1 RLHRA
6 EGRGRGG
13 GSRRRGCAGGCR
25 RARAHS
31 QDEGRGRGRGEV
43 IAFVF
48 RFLFRR
54 REPEGPMKV
63 IVGLGN
69 PGKEYERT
77 RHNVGWWVVDHLAD
91 VWRFDGWRKDGEAR
105 VANGTVGGVKV
116 RLVKPQTYMNLS
128 GAVLRP
134 YLRRPLLSAATHLM
148 IVVDEVAL
156 PLGRYRFRAKGSAG
170 GHNGLKSIEA
180 IVKTQEDSR
189 LRIGIA
195 PEAPWRRGEL
205 RDYVLDDF
213 GKREEAVVRDL
224 MPPLTD
230 ALELW
235 LKEGI

>member
-1 RLHRA
+1 
-6 EGRGRGG
+6 
-13 GSRRRGCAGGCR
+13 
-25 RARAHS
+25 
-31 QDEGRGRGRGEV
+31 
-43 IAFVF
+43 
-48 RFLFRR
+48 
-54 REPEGPMKV
+54 MKV

-91 VWRFDGWRKDGEAR
+91 VWHFDGWRKDGDAR
-105 VANGTVGGVKV
+105 VANGLVGTAKV

-128 GAVLRP
+128 GSALRP
-134 YLRRPLLSAATHLM
+134 YLRRPFWSAATDLM

-180 IVKTQEDSR
+180 NLKSQEYAR

-195 PEAPWRRGEL
+195 PEDPGRRGNL
-205 RDYVLDDF
+205 SDFVLDDF
-213 GKREEAVVRDL
+213 GKREGSVIKDL
-224 MPPLTD
+224 MPTFTE

-235 LKEGI
+235 IRSGIVPVMNTYTGQPEGA